1 MRTMTLIVAALAV
14 ILAPSGAYGQKST
27 EMFIPIGK
35 SPGLSGKV
43 TYLGK
48 IGSVDA
54 EARLIAHPSGD
65 WKATVTA
72 QTKIWLDRSADKL
85 PNREGTFEDL
95 KAGRL
100 VEVKYE
106 GKERK
111 RSGPAE
117 WIKIEVR
124 S

>member
-1 MRTMTLIVAALAV
+1 MRTTVLILAALAV
-14 ILAPSGAYGQKST
+14 VLTPSGAYGQKST

-43 TYLGK
+43 TYMGK
-48 IGSVDA
+48 IGTVDA
-54 EARLIAHPSGD
+54 EARTITDPTGG

-72 QTKIWLDRSADKL
+72 TTKIWLDRSSVKL

-95 KAGRL
+95 VADRL

-117 WIKIEVR
+117 WIKVEVK

>member
-43 TYLGK
+43 TYMGK
-48 IGSVDA
+48 IGTVDA
-54 EARLIAHPSGD
+54 ETKLITDPAGD

-72 QTKIWLDRSADKL
+72 KTQIWLDRSSAKL
-85 PNREGTFEDL
+85 PNREGTFADL
-95 KAGRL
+95 VPGRL